1 MPTSR
6 TPSAGSRHSPRN
18 SPAIPPPHAD
28 PSEAAADA
36 PVPALVDADW
46 FTAREIAHAAGA
58 RVGSG
63 VEEVA
68 LAASAGRTLAV
79 DLLARAN
86 MPGFSSSAMD
96 GWAVA
101 GDGPW
106 LLGPA
111 ITAGTVGIAAR
122 LGDHTGRPI
131 ATGAMIPPGTRAILR
146 SEHGVVTATARGP
159 LLSVAGNVDAGQPVD
174 GAHIRVEGEEAAAG
188 SLLVRA
194 GTVLTPA
201 RLALAAAGGTDVV
214 VVRRRPRVRFVVLGD
229 EIVGEGVAIPGLV
242 RDAFGPQLPGLLE
255 SLGLSA
261 TGMRHVGDNLD
272 LTIRA
277 LGADDCELVVV
288 TGGSSRGA
296 TDHARSALL
305 AGGGSVLL
313 DGVAMRPG
321 HPVILGRLGD
331 GRLVLCLPGNPAAGM
346 LAFLSLGLPLVD
358 GLLGRTLAT
367 LGSELAAVA
376 VAGAGHGVRLV
387 AATVAHGLATPC
399 DKQSPAML
407 IGLATA
413 DTVLVVPHTGVA
425 AGDRAPTLR
434 PPWA

>member
-1 MPTSR
+1 MSVES
-6 TPSAGSRHSPRN
+6 SAPADGSAR
-18 SPAIPPPHAD
+18 AEVAD
-28 PSEAAADA
+28 
-36 PVPALVDADW
+36 VDW
-46 FTAREIAHAAGA
+46 FAAREIAHAAGG
-58 RVGSG
+58 RVASG
-63 VEEVA
+63 VERLA

-79 DLLARAN
+79 DVVALAN

-106 LLGPA
+106 LLGAA
-111 ITAGTVGIAAR
+111 ITAGTVGIAAT
-122 LGDHTGRPI
+122 LGDHTARPI

-146 SEHGVVTATARGP
+146 SEHGVVTTTVRGP
-159 LLSVAGNVDAGQPVD
+159 LLSVAGHVGAGQPVD
-174 GAHIRVEGEEAAAG
+174 GAHIRIEGQEAAAG

-194 GTVLTPA
+194 GAVLTPA
-201 RLALAAAGGTDVV
+201 RLALAAAGGTDAV

-242 RDAFGPQLPGLLE
+242 RDAFGPQLPALLE

-261 TGMRHVGDNLD
+261 AGMRHVGDNLD

-305 AGGGSVLL
+305 ACGGSVLV

-358 GLLGRTLAT
+358 GLLGRA
-367 LGSELAAVA
+367 LAALGGETAA
-376 VAGAGHGVRLV
+376 VNVGGAGHGVRLV
-387 AATVAHGLATPC
+387 AATVADGRATPC

-407 IGLATA
+407 IGLAAA
-413 DTVLVVPHTGVA
+413 DTVLVVPHDGVA
-425 AGDRAPTLR
+425 AGDRVPALR